1 MNGPAGAMERLEAR
15 EPSRRPGGRRG
26 LGPLIVLGIFAIVP
40 ALVLYTLFVWSSS
53 KVDDN
58 EAAPPPPTTIVA
70 PPLPDEPLANSMLTF
85 RRMPALVSRGLNTDQ
100 FVADVAP
107 FLTTINDRSCATVS
121 VDGNPVGSV
130 NGDLAVIPAST
141 EKIIVAAV
149 ALERLG
155 ADHVFTTRAVSSAAP
170 IDGVIEGD
178 LVLLGG
184 GDPLLS
190 SDWYPTSGLER
201 RPVFNQTSLDT
212 LADDVQNAG
221 VTQITGAVLG
231 DGSRYDD
238 EFFAPGWGD
247 GVAGLEAGPY
257 DSLMAND
264 ARVLGEEQRGNNPN
278 SAAAREFTRLLRD
291 RGVVVDGEPGVGLVA
306 DLADTPMELASIQ
319 SVPLTGVVAEMMT
332 NSDNNTAELLVKE
345 IGLDASEASEGTREA
360 GLAAM
365 TEQLQQWGV
374 DTTNIVLSDGSGL
387 SLDNR
392 LTCDALV
399 AVLQR
404 TGPTETIG
412 AALPVAAET
421 GTLAD
426 VFTEHPVAGRLLG
439 KTGTLNNPPFN
450 QDPPAVKALAGYLP
464 VEGGGAVEFAL
475 ILNGP
480 TISDQS
486 EYRSVWTALADTL
499 DTYPS
504 GASPADVGLR

>member
-1 MNGPAGAMERLEAR
+1 MTRLEAR
-15 EPSRRPGGRRG
+15 EPSRTPRRRRRG
-26 LGPLIVLGIFAIVP
+26 AGPLVVLGIFAIVP
-40 ALVLYTLFVWSSS
+40 ALALYAVFVWSSS
-53 KVDDN
+53 KIDDN

-70 PPLPDEPLANSMLTF
+70 PPLPDEPLSNSFLTF
-85 RRMPALVSRGLNTDQ
+85 RRFPALVSLGLNVDQ

-107 FLTTINDRSCATVS
+107 FLSTVNDRSCATVS
-121 VDGNPVGSV
+121 IDGNPIGAV

-141 EKIIVAAV
+141 EKIVVAAV
-149 ALERLG
+149 ALEVLG
-155 ADHVFTTRAVSSAAP
+155 DDHVFTTRAVTAIQP
-170 IDGVIEGD
+170 VDGVVEGD

-201 RPVFNQTSLDT
+201 RPVFNHTSLDT
-212 LADDVQNAG
+212 LADSVQAAG
-221 VTQITGAVLG
+221 VTRISGAVLG

-238 EFFAPGWGD
+238 EFFAPGWGN

-257 DSLMAND
+257 DSLLVND
-264 ARVLGEEQRGNNPN
+264 ARVLGEEQRGSNPN

-291 RGVVVDGEPGVGLVA
+291 RGIVVGGEPGVGA
-306 DLADTPMELASIQ
+306 AGDLAETPFEVASIQ
-319 SVPLTGVVAEMMT
+319 SAPLTDVVAEMLT

-345 IGLDASEASEGTREA
+345 IGVASSAEGTREA

-365 TEQLQQWGV
+365 TAQLEQWDV
-374 DTTNIVLSDGSGL
+374 DTANVVLSDGSGL

-392 LTCDALV
+392 LTCDAIV

-404 TGPTETIG
+404 SGPSDTIG
-412 AALPVAAET
+412 SALPVAAET

-426 VFTEHPVAGRLLG
+426 IFTEHPVAGRLLG

-464 VEGGGAVEFAL
+464 VEGGGAVEYAL
-475 ILNGP
+475 VLNGP

-486 EYRSVWTALADTL
+486 EYRPVWNELADTL